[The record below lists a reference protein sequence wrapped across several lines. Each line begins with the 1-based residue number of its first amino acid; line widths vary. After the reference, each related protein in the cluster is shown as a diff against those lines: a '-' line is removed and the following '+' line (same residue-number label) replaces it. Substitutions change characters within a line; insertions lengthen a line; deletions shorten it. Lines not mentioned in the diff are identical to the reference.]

1 MKRVRLHLAPG
12 GVHPVYELLTTSP
25 SVERASSVHWNVTED
40 GTLTMLHRV
49 LGEIDGIESALE
61 GIDQL
66 EEYEVLRVD
75 ETETETETE
84 IEAGGES
91 PPSDGVGNG
100 TDFGPAATTKT
111 EEAYVYLRDE
121 GTDDSRFLFQSLS
134 RDGIL
139 MVGPIEYDE
148 TGATFTV
155 VGEDRVL
162 SRAHESVPD
171 RFDVTIEGVGGAQ
184 PAVDPTSE
192 LSDRQREAARVGVE
206 LGYFDVP
213 RQASHED
220 VARVLECSPSTA
232 AEHLQK
238 AQSRLVR
245 SAFEER

>member
-66 EEYEVLRVD
+66 AEYEVFRVD
-75 ETETETETE
+75 GTET
-84 IEAGGES
+84 EAGGEN
-91 PPSDGVGNG
+91 PPSDGGGNG
-100 TDFGPAATTKT
+100 TDSGPAATTKT

-121 GTDDSRFLFQSLS
+121 GTDDSRSLFQSLS

-139 MVGPIEYDE
+139 MAGPIEYDE

-171 RFDVTIEGVGGAQ
+171 RFDVTIEGIGEAQ

-206 LGYFDVP
+206 LGYFEVP